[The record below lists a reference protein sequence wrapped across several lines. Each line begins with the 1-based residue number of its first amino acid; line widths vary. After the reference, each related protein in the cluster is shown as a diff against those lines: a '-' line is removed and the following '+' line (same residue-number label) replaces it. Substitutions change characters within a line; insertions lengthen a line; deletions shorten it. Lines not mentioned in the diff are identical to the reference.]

1 MSAHLEKLVREW
13 RDAQRAVDR
22 QVEESKMRD
31 VLMAERGFAVNR
43 LIAAHNAL
51 IKYADEEMG

>member
-1 MSAHLEKLVREW
+1 MSEHLEKLVKEW
-13 RDAQRAVDR
+13 HEAQKAIDAIPPAQRRWDR
-22 QVEESKMRD
+22 APLD
-31 VLMAERGFAVNR
+31 R

>member
-1 MSAHLEKLVREW
+1 MSVELERLVREW
-13 RDAQRAVDR
+13 RAAQKAIDR
-22 QVEESKMRD
+22 LTQ
-31 VLMAERGFAVNR
+31 AERMTNKAPLDR